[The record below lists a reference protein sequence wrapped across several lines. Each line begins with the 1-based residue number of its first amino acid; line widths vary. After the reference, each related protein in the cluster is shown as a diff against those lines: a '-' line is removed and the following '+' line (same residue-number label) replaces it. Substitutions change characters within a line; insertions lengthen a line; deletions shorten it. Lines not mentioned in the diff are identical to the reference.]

1 MGFDDVGL
9 GHREEEEKMKLQYRF
24 APVALF
30 AWVLAALAVAQEKK
44 PMEASDLQS
53 ITATVEAVDSS
64 KREVTLKGPK
74 GNVVV
79 ISVPE
84 SVKRFPEIKVGD
96 LVNVKYME
104 SVVIAVKEADPTAKL
119 GTTTETK
126 VKRSE
131 GEKPGGAA
139 ARQVTATVAVESVDP
154 ATPSLTVR
162 KADGGT
168 ASYRV
173 RDARNLEG
181 VKPGDHIVV
190 TYTEALAV
198 QVSAPKK

>member
-1 MGFDDVGL
+1 
-9 GHREEEEKMKLQYRF
+9 MKIRNLVAPAFVLAWAF
-24 APVALF
+24 AP
-30 AWVLAALAVAQEKK
+30 LAAAQEKK
-44 PMEASDLQS
+44 PLEASDVQS

-64 KREVTLKGPK
+64 RREVTLKGPK

-104 SVVIAVKEADPTAKL
+104 SVVIAVKEADPAAKL
-119 GTTTETK
+119 GTTTDTK
-126 VKRSE
+126 MKRSE
-131 GEKPGGAA
+131 GEKPGGAV
-139 ARQVTATVAVESVDP
+139 ARQTTATVAVESVDP

-162 KADGGT
+162 KADGGI

-173 RDARNLEG
+173 QDAKNLAG